1 MFTGLVESLGHVVQ
15 LSPPRDGVAQ
25 LELFTTLDLSQLALG
40 ASVAVNG
47 VCLTLTARAPARRGK
62 HRGFAFKADL
72 GPETLSRTTLGALQP
87 GMAVHLERALRMGDS
102 LGGHLVA
109 GHVDGIANVVKSHPV
124 GLAHELVLDAPAQL
138 ASALV
143 AKGSV
148 TLDGV
153 SLTVNWVKRR
163 RFQVML
169 IPHTLA
175 MTTLGERRAGDH
187 VNIETDLMAKHV
199 IRVLDLHLGA
209 QKQRPRPGAKKPTK
223 ARAKQQRTGRER

>member
-1 MFTGLVESLGHVVQ
+1 MFTGLVESLGHVVR
-15 LSPPRDGVAQ
+15 LSTPRDGVAQ
-25 LELFTTLDLSQLALG
+25 LELFTSLDLSKLALG

-47 VCLTLTARAPARRGK
+47 VCLTLTAKAPARRGK
-62 HRGFAFKADL
+62 HKGFAFEADL

-87 GMAVHLERALRMGDS
+87 GATVHLERALRMGDS

-109 GHVDGIANVVKSHPV
+109 GHVDGLAKVVKSQPT
-124 GLAHELVLDAPAQL
+124 GLAHELVLEAPSELVA
-138 ASALV
+138 ALV
-143 AKGSV
+143 PKGSV

-153 SLTVNWVKRR
+153 SLTVNWVKQR

-175 MTTLGERRAGDH
+175 MTTLGERHAGDH

-199 IRVLDLHLGA
+199 IRVLELHLSA
-209 QKQRPRPGAKKPTK
+209 QKQRPRPGARK
-223 ARAKQQRTGRER
+223 AKTAAKQQRTGRER